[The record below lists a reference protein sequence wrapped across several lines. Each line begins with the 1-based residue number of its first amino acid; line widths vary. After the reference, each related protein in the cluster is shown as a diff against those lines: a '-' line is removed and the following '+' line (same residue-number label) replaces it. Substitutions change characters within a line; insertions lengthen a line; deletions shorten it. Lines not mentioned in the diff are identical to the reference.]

1 MGVTAIV
8 LPAQM
13 VFHGIVHYLIES
25 QLFKKIAIMNRKRN
39 VSYIKPEDPH
49 FLKMLKKEAGYD
61 DRNHKFDKLDNNEED
76 FVDDEESEK
85 PQVVVLKSGDLTAEE
100 AEAESQ
106 RLEKEKNE
114 SKADLSQKVIFQA
127 KLKPTMLPD
136 SKSLKRKNKLR
147 QKPTHQLLSFAG
159 EEDVGE

>member
-1 MGVTAIV
+1 
-8 LPAQM
+8 
-13 VFHGIVHYLIES
+13 
-25 QLFKKIAIMNRKRN
+25 MNRKRN

-61 DRNHKFDKLDNNEED
+61 DTNHKFDKLENKDED

-85 PQVVVLKSGDLTAEE
+85 PQVVVLKDGDLTAEE
-100 AEAESQ
+100 AEVETK

-114 SKADLSQKVIFQA
+114 TKADLSQKVIFQA

-136 SKSLKRKNKLR
+136 SKSQKRKNRVR
-147 QKPTHQLLSFAG
+147 QKPSSQLLSFAG

>member
-1 MGVTAIV
+1 
-8 LPAQM
+8 
-13 VFHGIVHYLIES
+13 
-25 QLFKKIAIMNRKRN
+25 MNRKRN

-61 DRNHKFDKLDNNEED
+61 DTNHKFDKLENRDED

-85 PQVVVLKSGDLTAEE
+85 PQVVVLKDGDLTAEE
-100 AEAESQ
+100 AEVETQ

-114 SKADLSQKVIFQA
+114 TKADLSQKVIFQA

-136 SKSLKRKNKLR
+136 SKCQKRKNRVR
-147 QKPTHQLLSFAG
+147 QKPSSQLLSFAD
-159 EEDVGE
+159 EDVGE